1 MDSTVKARIDS
12 DIKAQAESNLQKAGL
27 TSSSF
32 IRLMYYSVA
41 NGDFPFEIKIPNATT
56 LRAFKELEEG
66 KGIKAKSVEDLME
79 QLNA

>member
-41 NGDFPFEIKIPNATT
+41 KGDFPFEIRIPNATT
-56 LRAFKELEEG
+56 LRTFKELEEG
-66 KGIKAKSVEDLME
+66 GGKSFNSVEALMADL
-79 QLNA
+79 ND